1 MQKVFLLNKEQKEL
15 VDGTEIGF
23 REILGVLLD
32 ENNNYVLS
40 YEVVMSLKEEDLQW
54 LKELPIIDYAPRTS
68 EL

>member
-32 ENNNYVLS
+32 NNDNYVLP
-40 YEVVMSLKEEDLQW
+40 YETVMSLEIEDLQW
-54 LKELPIIDYAPRTS
+54 LKELPIIDYVPRVA

>member
-32 ENNNYVLS
+32 ENNNYVLP
-40 YEVVMSLKEEDLQW
+40 YETVMSLEIEDLQW
-54 LKELPIIDYAPRTS
+54 LKELPIIDYVPRVA